1 MPFQLSSG
9 TLAVDVLDP
18 NDDTDMN
25 KMVDPVTTAGLL
37 TQGGQGAAWPPW
49 PGDFIRILPTSRRS
63 CMQPTGSCLPPAP
76 LADRELSPQVI
87 QDLI

>member
-18 NDDTDMN
+18 NDDTDMD

-37 TQGGQGAAWPPW
+37 TQGVRGAAWPPW
-49 PGDFIRILPTSRRS
+49 PGDSIGTLPTS
-63 CMQPTGSCLPPAP
+63 QY
-76 LADRELSPQVI
+76 
-87 QDLI
+87 